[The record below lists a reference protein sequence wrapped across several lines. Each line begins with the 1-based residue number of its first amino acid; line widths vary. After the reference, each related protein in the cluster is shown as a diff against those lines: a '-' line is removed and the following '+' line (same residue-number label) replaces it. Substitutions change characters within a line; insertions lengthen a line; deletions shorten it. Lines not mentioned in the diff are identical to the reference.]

1 MRKIHKRLKIEL
13 MSDLCAGSG
22 YSYAGVIDSDV
33 FYDEYGFPWIPARRL
48 KGCMREAACLV
59 CPESVEAMFGKT
71 GDMEVRGIIVGNAY
85 IEGHSAIAEELKE
98 VRGKK
103 RKESYYLSSQNILSM
118 YTGIRAQTRIN
129 EDTGVAEEN
138 TLRYTRVVGQYDP
151 YRNRIPL
158 CFYAEVEYDEIYQKP
173 MERIV
178 KAVRN
183 LGMNRNRGLGSVRCS
198 LEMKPEKDPT
208 DKIPEERVK
217 DQGRVCLTYVLCN
230 REPLLMSSDDRENSD
245 SYISGKSILGTLAGA
260 YLRRAGTKAE
270 SEEFR
275 ELFLNGNTIFT
286 DANLTFPPKAEEEKE
301 DAARWPDY
309 YPAPLYLNR
318 LKKTKVLINLLKE
331 EDKVLPKGKEEAY
344 NMEKGNLPKKLK
356 TYYVCETEPNT
367 YQIAEPEREI
377 YYHNSYR
384 EQLYSQEALKEGQYF
399 CGKIYASQ
407 RYARLLAEL
416 LEEGSLCF
424 GKSKTAQYGRCELA
438 AGIAVEDVP
447 EEKICVKEGERVAV
461 ILSSDAIFFNESGY
475 TVKFEEI
482 KELTGNRLGIPYDET
497 ADDGSIVQTKE
508 VTGYNRT
515 WNLKR
520 PGVPAVKAGSVLVYT
535 IKAGCCW
542 EKNLYPDEA
551 CIGERN
557 LEGYGQVRIIK
568 CRDMV
573 YAACQKEALQEKTD
587 KAPELMSCKPFLMK
601 ILGEQ
606 ILERLIFLY
615 MRKQPGLNLTSATV
629 GRLNLMLRESLNE
642 YKGDSNQALNDFCSR
657 INSIKR
663 NKERQEAF
671 RLLYQTVLKGEDGS
685 YELDIKEMSAGK
697 MDAKLEEMKLLLKQ
711 HGTDEEYQ
719 NILAGIWGIYMETI
733 LTYHKYLK
741 KQEGGD

>member
-1 MRKIHKRLKIEL
+1 MGKIHKRLKIEL

-48 KGCMREAACLV
+48 KGCMREAADLV
-59 CPESVEAMFGKT
+59 CPESAEALFGKT
-71 GDMEVRGIIVGNAY
+71 GDVETRGIIVGNAY
-85 IEGHSAIAEELKE
+85 IEGHDAIAEELKE
-98 VRGKK
+98 VRGQK
-103 RKESYYLSSQNILSM
+103 RKEASYLSPQNILSI
-118 YTGIRAQTRIN
+118 YTGVRAQTRIN

-151 YRNRIPL
+151 YRDRTPL
-158 CFYAEVEYDEIYQKP
+158 CFYAEVEYDEMYQKS

-183 LGMNRNRGLGSVRCS
+183 LGMNRNRGLGSVRCT
-198 LEMKPEKDPT
+198 LDMRPEKDHT
-208 DKIPEERVK
+208 DKVPEERVNG
-217 DQGRVCLTYVLCN
+217 QGRVCLTYVLCN

-245 SYISGKSILGTLAGA
+245 SYISGKSILGTLSGA

-275 ELFLNGNTIFT
+275 ELFLDGNTIFT
-286 DANLTFPPKAEEEKE
+286 DASLTFPPKEERG
-301 DAARWPDY
+301 DAAKWPDY
-309 YPAPLYLNR
+309 HPAPLYLNR
-318 LKKTKVLINLLKE
+318 LKKTKVLVNLLKE
-331 EDKVLPKGKEEAY
+331 HDKVLPKGKEEAY

-356 TYYVCETEPNT
+356 THYVCETKPNT
-367 YQIAEPEREI
+367 YEIAEPEREI
-377 YYHNSYR
+377 YYHNSHR

-399 CGKIYASQ
+399 QGKIYASQ
-407 RYARLLAEL
+407 RYARLLTEL
-416 LEEGSLCF
+416 LEESRLCF
-424 GKSKTAQYGRCELA
+424 GKSKTAQYGSCEIA
-438 AGIAVEDVP
+438 ARVAVENVP
-447 EEKICVKEGERVAV
+447 DDKICAKEGERVAV
-461 ILSSDAIFFNESGY
+461 ILSSDAIFLNESGY
-475 TVKFEEI
+475 TVRFEEI
-482 KELTGNRLGIPYDET
+482 KKLAGERLGIPYEED
-497 ADDGSIVQTKE
+497 ADDGSIIQTKE
-508 VTGYNRT
+508 VTGYNST

-520 PGVPAVKAGSVLVYT
+520 PGVPAVKAGSVLVYA

-542 EKNLYPDEA
+542 EKTLCPDET

-573 YAACQKEALQEKTD
+573 YAACKQEPLQEK
-587 KAPELMSCKPFLMK
+587 PEEILKLRSCKPFFVK

-606 ILERLIFLY
+606 ILERLVFLY
-615 MRKQPGLNLTSATV
+615 MKDKPGLNLTAATV
-629 GRLNLMLRESLNE
+629 GRVNLMLRESLNE
-642 YKGDSNQALNDFCSR
+642 YKGDPVQALKDFCSR

-663 NKERQEAF
+663 DKERQEAF
-671 RLLYQTVLKGEDGS
+671 RLLHQTVLKGEDGS
-685 YELDIKEMSAGK
+685 YELDIKRMSAGK
-697 MDAKLEEMKLLLKQ
+697 MDSKLEEMKLLLKK
-711 HGTDEEYQ
+711 HCTEEEYQ